1 MTPEQPTLEQQIALC
16 DAQRQ
21 RTWLSHFDNH
31 DAWALGNTLYQAA
44 REAGYPMAIDITV
57 NRVCLFSALLP
68 GASGENIDW
77 VRRKRNLVELLGI
90 SSWEAG
96 LMLEQRQTTLEA
108 RYGVSCRDF
117 APYGGSY
124 PLQLTGCG
132 IIGTVT
138 VSGAPQ
144 RDDHNLV
151 VRTLW
156 AAAGQPLSQW
166 QPVPAR

>member
-1 MTPEQPTLEQQIALC
+1 MTLEQHIALC
-16 DAQRQ
+16 EQQRKM
-21 RTWLSHFDNH
+21 THLNHFSQQ
-31 DAWALGNTLYQAA
+31 DAWILGNTLYQSAK
-44 REAGYPMAIDITV
+44 EAGYPMAIEITV
-57 NRVCLFSALLP
+57 NRICLFSALLP
-68 GASGENIDW
+68 GATAENIDW

-96 LMLEQRQTTLEA
+96 LSLAQRQTTLEA
-108 RYGVSCRDF
+108 RYGVSTRDF
-117 APYGGSY
+117 APFGGSF
-124 PLQLTGCG
+124 PLQVTGCG

-156 AAAGQPLSQW
+156 AAAGQSPDEW
-166 QPVPAR
+166 QPVPER